1 MNQRT
6 VNIIFGLTIVILIG
20 LVVYFVVTRKVELEI
35 SSPTATE
42 TVGQEEPFV
51 FSGKRPTG
59 SNAELYKGYVIIE
72 GEYFESYPEALNG
85 RKLVFKVDEQYKA
98 KMPLKYGEH
107 SGYFIFD
114 NEVVAKQMLKIDDS
128 VFNNPSVCKLS
139 GRAKIAIKDYTVEL
153 MEGEM
158 FDYTNLVQVMSST
171 PQVAEICPRQ

>member
-20 LVVYFVVTRKVELEI
+20 LAVYFLVGKKAEFQI
-35 SSPTATE
+35 PSPTIE
-42 TVGQEEPFV
+42 TVDQEKRFA
-51 FSGKRPTG
+51 FAGKRQTG
-59 SNAELYKGYVIIE
+59 SNAELYTGYVIVE

-85 RKLVFKVDEQYKA
+85 RRLIFKVDEQYKA

-114 NEVVAKQMLKIDDS
+114 NEVVAKQMLKIDELA
-128 VFNNPSVCKLS
+128 FNDASVCKLS
-139 GRAKIAIKDYTVEL
+139 GRAKIAIKDYTIEL

-158 FDYTNLVQVMSST
+158 FDYTNLVQVIS
-171 PQVAEICPRQ
+171 

>member
-6 VNIIFGLTIVILIG
+6 LNIVFSLTLLVLIG
-20 LVVYFVVTRKVELEI
+20 LTVYLLVGKKVEPEI
-35 SSPTATE
+35 SSTE
-42 TVGQEEPFV
+42 TIEILDQEKPFV
-51 FSGKRPTG
+51 FSGKRSTG
-59 SNAELYKGYVIIE
+59 SNAELYKGYVIVE

-107 SGYFIFD
+107 SGYFVFD
-114 NEVVAKQMLKIDDS
+114 NEVVAKQMLKIDES
-128 VFNNPSVCKLS
+128 AFNDASVCKLS

-158 FDYTNLVQVMSST
+158 FDHTSLAQVVSLT